1 MYEKAYH
8 TNRHTSIIRRI
19 IAQSCSVN
27 KNKPQIRQRKI
38 EPGLFWREVHKT
50 IKMALRKYDTVNSE
64 QFVTPIRGLYSEHVI
79 SIEDFKDRNVELM
92 KNRWIDTTHGN
103 KGEKIYELFDPDT
116 DGELVKESMQEWLY
130 DNRHQITECIGI
142 ALRNH
147 EFTYAEWF
155 KYVDAKSGPDELALY
170 SLARKYSIHTS
181 VYNKSYVWTTLMNH
195 ISRTDEEIFKLSS
208 VNLVYLG
215 PTVYGIIR
223 EICAQQPGT
232 VVFKPGPS
240 TNSSKRNGKTTCR
253 DSSRSGGRKYSNR
266 ARHNTEQQRST
277 RNDRPKTLSEK
288 RRANYGISAMNITT
302 RKVQISRQPI
312 DYVSLNDGY
321 NEEEEPQARKKWRKE
336 SYRPRNAP
344 SASRISAHRIMGS
357 PNTTSTEGD
366 ITIDTPL
373 AIPSTSAPSLD
384 PAQAD
389 ITLPDLV
396 FNRSE
401 VPEADPQLPAATNTL
416 EDLEAANTL
425 LSLGDSL
432 EDTLEEDDEN
442 SLLMPI
448 GGANN
453 PGDIAPQPIRL
464 DRDSVD
470 NTIAELV
477 ETEELKKI
485 TEKEITNPTVAL
497 PSPTDQLQAPMDPP
511 PVVHSPDVSD
521 NTKTGSLITKTYV
534 LKKPVV
540 KRSFKCSECNMVKQT
555 IQKLNEHH

>member
-1 MYEKAYH
+1 
-8 TNRHTSIIRRI
+8 
-19 IAQSCSVN
+19 
-27 KNKPQIRQRKI
+27 
-38 EPGLFWREVHKT
+38 
-50 IKMALRKYDTVNSE
+50 MALRKYDTANSE
-64 QFVTPIRGLYSEHVI
+64 QFVTPFRGLYSEHVI
-79 SIEDFKDRNVELM
+79 SIEDFKDHNVELM
-92 KNRWIDTTHGN
+92 KNRWINTTHGN
-103 KGEKIYELFDPDT
+103 KDEKIYELFDPDT
-116 DGELVKESMQEWLY
+116 DGEIVKESMQEWLCN
-130 DNRHQITECIGI
+130 NRHQIMECIGI

-170 SLARKYSIHTS
+170 SLARKYGIHTS

-195 ISRTDEEIFKLSS
+195 ISRTDEEIFKLSG

-215 PTVYGIIR
+215 LTVYGIIR
-223 EICAQQPGT
+223 EIRAPQQGS

-240 TNSSKRNGKTTCR
+240 TNSSKCSGKTTCR

-266 ARHNTEQQRST
+266 ARRNTKQQRST
-277 RNDRPKTLSEK
+277 HNDRPKTLSKK
-288 RRANYGISAMNITT
+288 RWANYGISAMNITT

-321 NEEEEPQARKKWRKE
+321 DEEEEPQARKRRRKE
-336 SYRPRNAP
+336 SYRPRSAP

-357 PNTTSTEGD
+357 RNTTSTEGD
-366 ITIDTPL
+366 ITVDTPS

-396 FNRSE
+396 VNRSE

-432 EDTLEEDDEN
+432 EDTLEEEDEN
-442 SLLMPI
+442 ALLMPI

-453 PGDIAPQPIRL
+453 PEDIAPQPIRL
-464 DRDSVD
+464 D
-470 NTIAELV
+470 
-477 ETEELKKI
+477 
-485 TEKEITNPTVAL
+485 
-497 PSPTDQLQAPMDPP
+497 
-511 PVVHSPDVSD
+511 
-521 NTKTGSLITKTYV
+521 
-534 LKKPVV
+534 
-540 KRSFKCSECNMVKQT
+540 
-555 IQKLNEHH
+555 